1 MTRGETDRR
10 GAGRARTRLRPGK
23 LLEADGTFIA
33 DCLILD
39 RSPQGARIRVL
50 SSDPVPETFRLVDE
64 AGRESFPS
72 RTVWTRAGEVG
83 LVLEAGGE
91 AMDRRAFLAAAGPY
105 YAVR

>member
-1 MTRGETDRR
+1 MAREDADRR
-10 GAGRARTRLRPGK
+10 GAVRARTRLRPGK
-23 LLEADGTFIA
+23 MLGADGTFIA

-39 RSPQGARIRVL
+39 RSAQGARIRVL
-50 SSDPVPETFRLVDE
+50 GPDPVPETFRLVDE

-72 RTVWTRAGEVG
+72 RTVWTRAGEAG

-91 AMDRRAFLAAAGPY
+91 TMDRRAFLAAAGPY